1 MHVALAPAHS
11 SIRLGPHPTM
21 RTPTPPSSPNEV
33 PLIDRLKAS
42 TAGRYT
48 IHAELG
54 VGGMATVFRATEI
67 ALEREVAIKVMS
79 TEMASTPGAFE
90 RFRREARVAAALS
103 HGHIVPI
110 YAIGEDPKLAYFAMK
125 FIEGRGLDS
134 ILKQQPVQPIEAVV
148 KTIATVGRA
157 LSHAHDKGV
166 VHRDVKPANIMI
178 GNDGWIYVT
187 DFGIAK
193 RDDVQG
199 LTQAGTVIGTPA
211 YMSPEQ
217 FNGETTT
224 GAADQYSL
232 GIVAYEMVAGRAPFN
247 GPSLGEI
254 MRGHLLEPPP
264 PLRTLRNDVPTG
276 IVEVVHRMLEKDV
289 TQRFPTLADAAA
301 ALEAA
306 GAGVKGGPARRVA
319 PSAVSNAGSA
329 ASAAAEAVR
338 ATLSPTTPIPRSNPS
353 LQTSG
358 ARRTGATPLP
368 RPVEQPKSSG
378 SALVAFLVLAVIGG
392 GGWFAFGDPILDAM
406 KPPTIVATAP
416 LLDTLPTAAPE
427 PDPIVDSSVAPADT
441 TGVLATDPSKSAAQI
456 NAEIADLAAR
466 LASAPVL
473 DVIAPAESV
482 VVRIGSQ
489 TTQTVL
495 FVNGNQIGILGGR
508 GLVPVTVA
516 PGPVSISV
524 RKQNCQAWDTT
535 FTPVTGRRYTF
546 VERSP
551 IC

>member
-1 MHVALAPAHS
+1 
-11 SIRLGPHPTM
+11 M
-21 RTPTPPSSPNEV
+21 RTPTPPSSPSEI
-33 PLIDRLKAS
+33 PLIDRLRAS

-48 IHAELG
+48 IHSELG

-79 TEMASTPGAFE
+79 AEMASTPGAFE

-103 HGHIVPI
+103 HPHIVPI

-134 ILKQQPVQPIEAVV
+134 ILKKEPVQPVESVV
-148 KTIATVGRA
+148 RTIATVGRA
-157 LSHAHDKGV
+157 LAAAHEKGV
-166 VHRDVKPANIMI
+166 VHRDVKPANVMI

-193 RDDVQG
+193 RDDAQG

-217 FNGETTT
+217 FNGVAIT

-232 GIVAYEMVAGRAPFN
+232 GIVAYEMLAGRAPFN

-264 PLRTLRNDVPTG
+264 PLRTLRVDVPTG
-276 IVEVVHRMLEKDV
+276 IVDVVHRMLEKEPGK
-289 TQRFPTLADAAA
+289 RFPSLADAAT

-306 GAGVKGGPARRVA
+306 GAGLKGAPARRTVPTA
-319 PSAVSNAGSA
+319 SAGVPQPTPHGIPIATA
-329 ASAAAEAVR
+329 TAAAEAAR
-338 ATLSPTTPIPRSNPS
+338 AAMSPTTPIPRSNPS
-353 LQTSG
+353 IQTSG
-358 ARRTGATPLP
+358 VRRTGTASVP
-368 RPVEQPKSSG
+368 RAPEPEKRSG
-378 SALVAFLVLAVIGG
+378 PALLVFLLLAAAGG
-392 GGWFAFGDPILDAM
+392 GGWYLFGDEVRDAM
-406 KPPTIVATAP
+406 KPAPVAAIAP
-416 LLDTLPTAAPE
+416 VADSVVAPPAAPVADSAVAGADTGTAARDSTTKTPE
-427 PDPIVDSSVAPADT
+427 
-441 TGVLATDPSKSAAQI
+441 QI
-456 NAEIADLAAR
+456 NAEIAELAAR
-466 LASAPVL
+466 LASAPVM
-473 DVIAPAESV
+473 DANAPAESV

-489 TTQTVL
+489 TMQTVL
-495 FVNGNQIGILGGR
+495 FVNQNQIGILGGQ
-508 GLVPVTVA
+508 GLVGVTVA

-551 IC
+551 KC